1 MKDERESAIRR
12 DISISVV
19 FILLGVLAIVNINS
33 GEQGRV
39 AETATLTASTL
50 PTIYG
55 ALLIILAGII
65 LLGALNKLLTGRQSK
80 EPESINVVF
89 DEIKA
94 TASPAVVLV
103 RTFGALALLIIYA
116 LLLAYINFTILT
128 ACFLAALFVL
138 LGRRSPLQIGL
149 ASVLGSIGFYILFIY
164 FLNLPI

>member
-1 MKDERESAIRR
+1 MAMKDERESAIRR

-80 EPESINVVF
+80 R
-89 DEIKA
+89 A
-94 TASPAVVLV
+94 
-103 RTFGALALLIIYA
+103 
-116 LLLAYINFTILT
+116 
-128 ACFLAALFVL
+128 
-138 LGRRSPLQIGL
+138 
-149 ASVLGSIGFYILFIY
+149 
-164 FLNLPI
+164 